1 MNFVDML
8 QRAQLKKAGFVQ
20 EGYWNFIQGDFI
32 VEMYRN
38 TVFVNQVVH
47 DLTNDHTERASYRI
61 PLISTDKGFES
72 YKYRDIPPK
81 KVIGWLCGDL
91 TKIEKNVMNYF
102 LTKSLEVLD

>member
-8 QRAQLKKAGFVQ
+8 HRAQLKKAGFVQ
-20 EGYWNFIQGDFI
+20 EGDWNFLKGDFI

-81 KVIGWLCGDL
+81 KVIEWLCGDL
-91 TKIEKNVMNYF
+91 TKLEMNVMNYF